1 MRRVPGGGSVLPRNV
16 TRLGLVRGDDGGA
29 RGVGARGVVFFL
41 VVARRIFILFI
52 LTALDKLAWFIY
64 YTFRN

>member
-16 TRLGLVRGDDGGA
+16 TRLGLVRGDDGG
-29 RGVGARGVVFFL
+29 VVFFL

-52 LTALDKLAWFIY
+52 LTALDNLAWFIY

>member
-29 RGVGARGVVFFL
+29 RGVVFFL

-52 LTALDKLAWFIY
+52 LTALDNLAWFIY

>member
-1 MRRVPGGGSVLPRNV
+1 MRRVPGGGSVLPWNV

-29 RGVGARGVVFFL
+29 RGVVFFL
-41 VVARRIFILFI
+41 VVARRILILFI
-52 LTALDKLAWFIY
+52 LTALDNLAWFIY

>member
-29 RGVGARGVVFFL
+29 RGVVFFL

-52 LTALDKLAWFIY
+52 LTAFDNLAWFIY